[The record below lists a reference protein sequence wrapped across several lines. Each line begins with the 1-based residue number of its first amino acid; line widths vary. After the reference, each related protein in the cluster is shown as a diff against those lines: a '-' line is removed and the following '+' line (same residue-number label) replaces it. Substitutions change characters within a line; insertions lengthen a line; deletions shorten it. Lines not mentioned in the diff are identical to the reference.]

1 MKKLT
6 AVVLGYGMRGGIY
19 AKYALDHPDEIE
31 IVAVAEPNDS
41 RRNNAKKLHNLP
53 DEKTFTDWK
62 QVTDLPKMA
71 DFAIIGTQD
80 NMHIGPALACI
91 EKGYDLLL
99 EKPMAPTAKECKM
112 IAEAAEKK
120 GVKVIVCHVLR
131 FTPFFCTLKDI
142 IDEGTIGDVVS
153 IMHAEN
159 VGNVHQSHSFV
170 RGNWRNSV
178 ESSPMILQKS
188 CHDLDIL
195 QWLIGKECKKLHS
208 FGSLTYFT
216 KKSQPEGA
224 PDRCTD
230 GCPHADECPYN
241 AIKLYYDD
249 KGNDWFRTVSTD
261 KVDPTDEDVLEALK
275 TGNYGRCVYA
285 CDNDVVDHQVVNM
298 EFEDGVT
305 VAFTMNAFNYGGR
318 FIRIYGTM
326 GEIVGDIDSGRVN
339 VFTFKDRK
347 FTDYD
352 INSKGNSITAGHGG
366 GDTGIMVDLV
376 KYFNNETPSKSI
388 CSIKTSYMNHIA
400 AFAAETSRF
409 TDTVID
415 MDKYSDEL

>member
-6 AVVLGYGMRGGIY
+6 AVVLGYGMRGSIY
-19 AKYALDHPDEIE
+19 AKYAVDHPDEIE

-41 RRNNAKKLHNLP
+41 RRNNAKKLHNLS
-53 DEKTFTDWK
+53 DDKLFTDWK
-62 QVTDLPKMA
+62 QITDLPKMA

-99 EKPMAPTAKECKM
+99 EKPMAPTAKECKI

-131 FTPFFCTLKDI
+131 FTPFFCAIKDI
-142 IDEGTIGDVVS
+142 IDEGTIGDIVS

-159 VGNVHQSHSFV
+159 VGNAHQSHSFV
-170 RGNWRNSV
+170 RGNWRNSI

-208 FGSLTYFT
+208 FGSLKHFT
-216 KKSQPEGA
+216 KEAQPKGA
-224 PDRCTD
+224 LDRCTD
-230 GCPHADECPYN
+230 GCPHADECVYN

-249 KGNDWFRTVSTD
+249 KNNDWFRTVATD
-261 KVDPTDEDVLEALK
+261 KVDPTDEDVMEALK

-305 VAFTMNAFNYGGR
+305 VAFTMNAFNHGGR

-326 GEIVGDIDSGRVN
+326 GEIVGDIDSGAIN

-352 INSKGNSITAGHGG
+352 INAKGNSITQGHGG
-366 GDTGIMVDLV
+366 GDTGIMVDLY

-388 CSIKTSYMNHIA
+388 CSIRTSYMNHIA
-400 AFAAETSRF
+400 AFAAETSRY
-409 TDTVID
+409 TDAVID

>member
-6 AVVLGYGMRGGIY
+6 AVVLGYGGRGSIY
-19 AKYALDHPDEIE
+19 AKYAIDNPEQME
-31 IVAVAEPNDS
+31 VVAVAEPIDS
-41 RRNNAKKLHNLP
+41 RRENAKKLHNLS
-53 DEKTFTDWK
+53 DDALFTDWK
-62 QVTDLPKMA
+62 QITDLPKMA
-71 DFAIIGTQD
+71 DFAIIATLD
-80 NMHIGPALACI
+80 DMHIEPALACI

-99 EKPMAPTAKECKM
+99 EKPMAPTPEECK
-112 IAEAAEKK
+112 IITEAAEKK

-131 FTPFFCTLKDI
+131 FTPFFCTIKDI
-142 IDEGTIGDVVS
+142 IDEGTIGDVAS

-195 QWLIGKECKKLHS
+195 QWLIGKDCKKLHS

-216 KKSQPEGA
+216 KKNQLEGA

-230 GCPHADECPYN
+230 GCPHAEECPYN

-249 KGNDWFRTVSTD
+249 KKNDWFRTTATE
-261 KVDPTDEDVLEALK
+261 KVAPTDEDVWEALK
-275 TGNYGRCVYA
+275 TGKYGRCVYA

-298 EFEDGVT
+298 EFEGGET
-305 VAFTMNAFNYGGR
+305 VSFTMNAFNYGGR

-326 GEIVGDIDSGRVN
+326 GEIVGDIDKGTVN

-347 FTDYD
+347 FTEYD
-352 INSKGNSITAGHGG
+352 INAKGNSITQGHGG
-366 GDTGIMVDLV
+366 GDTGIMMDLV
-376 KYFNNETPSKSI
+376 KYFNDEAPSKSI
-388 CSIKTSYMNHIA
+388 CSIRTSYMNHLS

-409 TDTVID
+409 NDTVID
-415 MDKYSDEL
+415 LDKYSDSL